1 MDRAAANANRFS
13 DRLMIALTAMLAANL
28 GVTLI
33 NSFQP
38 TTAQGQVHSYSRSSS
53 ESTPTQSTTSA
64 SPSTVPTSVEQ
75 LRRMADQLEGLN
87 TRMSSVERKLDGE
100 LKVRVTNFPAGS
112 DKSK

>member
-1 MDRAAANANRFS
+1 MDRTAANANRFS

-38 TTAQGQVHSYSRSSS
+38 ATAQGQVHSYSRASS
-53 ESTPTQSTTSA
+53 ESA
-64 SPSTVPTSVEQ
+64 
-75 LRRMADQLEGLN
+75 RLN

-100 LKVRVTNFPAGS
+100 LKVRVINFPAGS

>member
-1 MDRAAANANRFS
+1 MDRVSSSSNRLS

-38 TTAQGQVHSYSRSSS
+38 GVAIGQVHSYSRVAG
-53 ESTPTQSTTSA
+53 ESTPTPVSQAATSN
-64 SPSTVPTSVEQ
+64 TVPTSVEQ
-75 LRRMADQLEGLN
+75 LRRMADQLEAIN
-87 TRMSSVERKLDGE
+87 TRMGAVERKLDGE
-100 LKVRVTNFPAGS
+100 LKVRVTNFPA